1 MHTHAAILPP
11 MPREPF
17 SDEEKLEADLLAEDF
32 TGKPINHGST
42 AKAIAALEKRL
53 AYLRQRHETMQP
65 KAKDTDSELALIKEI
80 RAAET
85 QLAAYRQQQESRN

>member
-1 MHTHAAILPP
+1 

-17 SDEEKLEADLLAEDF
+17 SDEEKLEADILAEECS
-32 TGKPINHGST
+32 GKPVNYDST

-53 AYLRQRHETMQP
+53 AYLRQRHETLHP

-85 QLAAYRQQQESRN
+85 QLSSYREQLKSRN